1 MLGQGGYQ
9 ILDYR
14 EFTNDNYEK
23 IYNLITTN
31 KMYLIEH
38 FKTDEVEE
46 ISLFLT
52 AIKNENDIT
61 FLYNNKTQTLVYSK
75 TGITNNLAQG
85 GGSGESKYKIIN
97 LGTISNG
104 TRFTDDVIKEIMS
117 AYINQLIFSFYFTY
131 EKSDYQVVPLFN
143 SDLEAFIFYI
153 PKAIIN
159 DVVDQSIAF
168 NDIAML
174 SISEYKVYI
183 YKEDITKCINIR
195 GNSLEVGSVLEIND
209 VFDMVGLISEDRYS
223 LFAYVK
229 ISTEGLPT
237 TIYYTPI
244 IYYGTDTKAYMLIC
258 GDAIL
263 MCSLNGTTFI
273 IVGTNKFLNLQ
284 QINFGEVSLTGG
296 SFESID
302 AYNKLSS
309 VIENNFLVQCQ
320 FSLAGSKY
328 NILPYIYEQNG
339 DICSFAYISS
349 GISFKITIK
358 SNNTYTVDMYTDFL
372 PIYNT
377 LQVSGIESIAANS
390 SITTSLGSI
399 TDKNTIITSIKPSIA
414 GVIISTPYFDDGDGH
429 YKTIIFNSTTSEV
442 SGLTLTVDY
451 CRLIKD

>member
-14 EFTNDNYEK
+14 EFTSENYEK

-61 FLYNNKTQTLVYSK
+61 FLYNNKTQTLVYTKS
-75 TGITNNLAQG
+75 GITNNLAQG
-85 GGSGESKYKIIN
+85 GGSEESKYKIIN

-131 EKSDYQVVPLFN
+131 ERSDYQVVPLFN

-153 PKAIIN
+153 PTASIN
-159 DVVDQSIAF
+159 DAVDQSIAF

-183 YKEDITKCINIR
+183 YEEDITKCINIR
-195 GNSLEVGSVLEIND
+195 GNSLEVGSLLKIND
-209 VFDMVGLISEDRYS
+209 AFDMISLLAEDRYS

-263 MCSLNGTTFI
+263 MCSLNGTTFT
-273 IVGTNKFLNLQ
+273 IVGTNKFLNPQ
-284 QINFGEVSLTGG
+284 QINFGEVSLAGG

-302 AYNKLSS
+302 AYSKLSS
-309 VIENNFLVQCQ
+309 AIEKNILVQCQ
-320 FSLAGSKY
+320 FSMAGQTY

-339 DICSFAYISS
+339 DICSFAYINA
-349 GISFKITIK
+349 GISFIIKIK
-358 SNNTYTVDMYTDFL
+358 NDDTYTVDMYTDFL
-372 PIYNT
+372 PTYST
-377 LQVSGIESIAANS
+377 LQVSGIESIAVNS
-390 SITTSLGSI
+390 SITTSIQSL
-399 TDKNTIITSIKPSIA
+399 TNKNTIITSIKPSVA
-414 GVIISTPYFDDGDGH
+414 GVIISAPYFDETDSC
-429 YKTIIFNSTTSEV
+429 YKTTIFNATTSAV
-442 SGLTLTVDY
+442 SDLTLTIDY